1 MRKHKRGFTPL
12 EKITDRDN
20 SLTGFTLVEILI
32 SLLIFGLG
40 LVILFNLF
48 PLALQSFAYG
58 RKLQEVSILA
68 EKKLEELKAIE
79 ELSTGQMNGEEK
91 DLNLN
96 WNITIKPLGD
106 QDTDLMHVE
115 LDIEL
120 YFQGKSQKQ
129 RFVTY
134 LAN

>member
-1 MRKHKRGFTPL
+1 M
-12 EKITDRDN
+12 
-20 SLTGFTLVEILI
+20 VEILI